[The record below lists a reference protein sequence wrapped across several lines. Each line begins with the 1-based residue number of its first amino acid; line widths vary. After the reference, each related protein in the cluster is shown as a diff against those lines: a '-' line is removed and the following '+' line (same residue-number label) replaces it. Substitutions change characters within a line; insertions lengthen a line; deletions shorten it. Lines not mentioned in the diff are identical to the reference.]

1 MERKWWTLVLSSIAT
16 FMLLLDITVVNVA
29 LPDIQRDLD
38 ASLSSLQWV
47 VDAYSLMLA
56 AFLLTAGSLGDRLGR
71 RRVFSLG
78 LGLFTFA
85 SFLCGIAG
93 DPTLLNLARGLQGI
107 GGAAMFAT
115 SLALIGQEFHGK
127 DRATAF
133 GVWGATVGG
142 AVAIGPLVGGLITEH
157 LGWEWIFF
165 VNIPIGVVAVAL
177 TEIRLAN
184 VAAQDPQRIDL
195 PGLATFSGG
204 LFLLIFGLI
213 RGNPEGWGSATI
225 VACLAGSAALLLAFV
240 AIEAR
245 SSHPMLDLTL
255 FRKPAFNGVSAV
267 AFGLSAGMFA
277 MFLYLTIY
285 MQGVLDFSPLETGL
299 HFLPLTVLSFVVA
312 PISGKL
318 SHRVPIRFLVGVGL
332 GLVGLGLLLMH
343 GLDADSDVSALL
355 PGFLIAGV
363 GIGITNPSIG
373 QVGDRRRARRP
384 KRGWARGSTRPS
396 ARSGSPPAS
405 PRSARYSSPRSTSKL
420 SSLLPD
426 APPGLAEA
434 VSSGGSRA
442 AAGIATAR
450 SASGG
455 RARGQGRLRQRLQ
468 RDPPDRRDPL
478 LRRRRPRLRPDPLPG
493 FRSISTRAGS
503 RGTRPCITP
512 VAVGGARGG
521 GARTGESASTARP
534 LVTGP
539 AAPGGTQRACSA
551 SCASRTCC

>member
-165 VNIPIGVVAVAL
+165 VNIPIGVAAVAL
-177 TEIRLAN
+177 TEMRLAN
-184 VAAQDPQRIDL
+184 VAAQDPAPIDL

-225 VACLAGSAALLLAFV
+225 VASLAGAVALLLAFI

-245 SSHPMLDLTL
+245 SAHPMLDLTL
-255 FRKPAFNGVSAV
+255 FSKPAFNGVSAV
-267 AFGLSAGMFA
+267 AFGLSGGMFA

-285 MQGVLDFSPLETGL
+285 MQGVLNFSPLETGL
-299 HFLPLTVLSFVVA
+299 RFLPLTVLSFVVA

-318 SHRVPIRFLVGVGL
+318 SNRIPIRVLVGIGLGLVGVGL
-332 GLVGLGLLLMH
+332 MLMH
-343 GLDADSDVSALL
+343 GLEPDSDVSALL
-355 PGFLIAGV
+355 PGFLVA
-363 GIGITNPSIG
+363 GIGIGTVNPNIG
-373 QVGDRRRARRP
+373 QAAIAVVPAAKAGMGSGINTTFRQVGIAT
-384 KRGWARGSTRPS
+384 GV
-396 ARSGSPPAS
+396 AS
-405 PRSARYSSPRSTSKL
+405 LGAVFQSQVDSKL
-420 SSLLPD
+420 SSLLPH
-426 APPGLAEA
+426 APAGLAEA

-442 AAGIATAR
+442 AA
-450 SASGG
+450 
-455 RARGQGRLRQRLQ
+455 
-468 RDPPDRRDPL
+468 
-478 LRRRRPRLRPDPLPG
+478 
-493 FRSISTRAGS
+493 
-503 RGTRPCITP
+503 
-512 VAVGGARGG
+512 AVG
-521 GARTGESASTARP
+521 P
-534 LVTGP
+534 P
-539 AAPGGTQRACSA
+539 AQRADVVHAAKVAFVSGFNEILLIGAILSFVGAALGFALIRSSDFVQSQA
-551 SCASRTCC
+551 SPDAEAAEPVPV

>member
-1 MERKWWTLVLSSIAT
+1 MERKWWTLVLISIAT

-56 AFLLTAGSLGDRLGR
+56 VFLLTAGSLGDRLGR

-85 SFLCGIAG
+85 SFLCGISG

-115 SLALIGQEFHGK
+115 SLALIGQEFHGR
-127 DRATAF
+127 DRAMAF

-142 AVAIGPLVGGLITEH
+142 AVAIGPLVGGVITEH

-165 VNIPIGVVAVAL
+165 VNIPIGLVAIAL
-177 TEIRLAN
+177 TELRLAN
-184 VAAQDPQRIDL
+184 VAAQDPERIDL
-195 PGLATFSGG
+195 PGLVAFSGG

-225 VACLAGSAALLLAFV
+225 VASLAGSVALLAVFL

-245 SSHPMLDLTL
+245 SDHPMLDLGL

-285 MQGVLDFSPLETGL
+285 MQGVLGFSPLQTGL
-299 HFLPLTVLSFVVA
+299 HFLPMTVLSFVVA
-312 PISGKL
+312 PISGNL
-318 SHRVPIRFLVGVGL
+318 SHRVPIRILVGTGL

-343 GLDADSDVSALL
+343 GLSADSDISVLL
-355 PGFLIAGV
+355 PGFLVAGI
-363 GIGITNPSIG
+363 GIGITNPGIG
-373 QVGDRRRARRP
+373 QGAIAVV
-384 KRGWARGSTRPS
+384 
-396 ARSGSPPAS
+396 PPAKAGMGS
-405 PRSARYSSPRSTSKL
+405 GINTTFRQVGIATGVAALGAVFQAQVASKL
-420 SSLLPD
+420 SGLLPG
-426 APPGLAEA
+426 APAGLSEA
-434 VSSGGSRA
+434 VSSGGSKA
-442 AAGIATAR
+442 AAAAVP
-450 SASGG
+450 ASQ
-455 RARGQGRLRQRLQ
+455 RAEVVH
-468 RDPPDRRDPL
+468 
-478 LRRRRPRLRPDPLPG
+478 
-493 FRSISTRAGS
+493 AAK
-503 RGTRPCITP
+503 
-512 VAVGGARGG
+512 VAFVGGFNEILLIGSIVCFV
-521 GARTGESASTARP
+521 GAALGFALVRSSDFLQPGEVAP
-534 LVTGP
+534 EP
-539 AAPGGTQRACSA
+539 AAA
-551 SCASRTCC
+551 

>member
-85 SFLCGIAG
+85 SFLCGISG

-142 AVAIGPLVGGLITEH
+142 AVAVGPLVGGLITEH

-165 VNIPIGVVAVAL
+165 VNIPIGLVAVAL
-177 TEIRLAN
+177 TELRLAN
-184 VAAQDPQRIDL
+184 VAAQDAQRIDL
-195 PGLATFSGG
+195 PGLATFSSG

-213 RGNPEGWGSATI
+213 RANPEGWGSATI
-225 VACLAGSAALLLAFV
+225 LASLGGSAALLLAFL

-245 SSHPMLDLTL
+245 STHPMLDLSL

-267 AFGLSAGMFA
+267 AFCLSAGMFA

-299 HFLPLTVLSFVVA
+299 RFLPLTVLSFIA
-312 PISGKL
+312 SPISARLAARADPGARRRRPGHGRDRPAADARPRARL
-318 SHRVPIRFLVGVGL
+318 GHLGPAARFPRRRDRHRRHQPWHR
-332 GLVGLGLLLMH
+332 
-343 GLDADSDVSALL
+343 
-355 PGFLIAGV
+355 PG
-363 GIGITNPSIG
+363 
-373 QVGDRRRARRP
+373 GDRRRPRR
-384 KRGWARGSTRPS
+384 
-396 ARSGSPPAS
+396 
-405 PRSARYSSPRSTSKL
+405 
-420 SSLLPD
+420 
-426 APPGLAEA
+426 
-434 VSSGGSRA
+434 
-442 AAGIATAR
+442 
-450 SASGG
+450 
-455 RARGQGRLRQRLQ
+455 
-468 RDPPDRRDPL
+468 
-478 LRRRRPRLRPDPLPG
+478 
-493 FRSISTRAGS
+493 
-503 RGTRPCITP
+503 
-512 VAVGGARGG
+512 
-521 GARTGESASTARP
+521 
-534 LVTGP
+534 
-539 AAPGGTQRACSA
+539 
-551 SCASRTCC
+551 

>member
-29 LPDIQRDLD
+29 LPDIQRDLG

-115 SLALIGQEFHGK
+115 SLALIGQEFHGR

-133 GVWGATVGG
+133 GIWGATVGG
-142 AVAIGPLVGGLITEH
+142 AVAIGPLVGGVITEH

-165 VNIPIGVVAVAL
+165 VNIPIGVLAVAL
-177 TEIRLAN
+177 TELRLVN
-184 VAAQDPQRIDL
+184 VAAQDAQRIDL

-213 RGNPEGWGSATI
+213 RGNPEGWGSTTI
-225 VACLAGSAALLLAFV
+225 VASLVGAAAVLLAFV
-240 AIEAR
+240 AIEAT
-245 SSHPMLDLTL
+245 SSHPMLDLSL

-299 HFLPLTVLSFVVA
+299 RFLPLTVLSFVVA

-318 SHRVPIRFLVGVGL
+318 SNFVPIRVLVGIGL

-343 GLDADSDVSALL
+343 GLDADSSVSALI
-355 PGFLIAGV
+355 PGFLVAGV
-363 GIGITNPSIG
+363 GIGLTNPSIG
-373 QVGDRRRARRP
+373 QVAI
-384 KRGWARGSTRPS
+384 AVV
-396 ARSGSPPAS
+396 PPAKAGMGS
-405 PRSARYSSPRSTSKL
+405 GINTTFRQVGIATGVASLGAVFQSQVDSKL
-420 SSLLPD
+420 SSLLPG

-434 VSSGGSRA
+434 VASGGSRA
-442 AAGIATAR
+442 AAHATPPGSGRVEIVHAAKVAFVSGFNEILLIGAILSFAGATLGFLLVR
-450 SASGG
+450 ASDFVPTHEE
-455 RARGQGRLRQRLQ
+455 AEV
-468 RDPPDRRDPL
+468 
-478 LRRRRPRLRPDPLPG
+478 
-493 FRSISTRAGS
+493 TE
-503 RGTRPCITP
+503 P
-512 VAVGGARGG
+512 V
-521 GARTGESASTARP
+521 
-534 LVTGP
+534 P
-539 AAPGGTQRACSA
+539 A
-551 SCASRTCC
+551 

>member
-1 MERKWWTLVLSSIAT
+1 MERKWWTLVLISIAT

-29 LPDIQRDLD
+29 LPDIQRDLN

-47 VDAYSLMLA
+47 VDAYSLTLA

-78 LGLFTFA
+78 FGVFTLA

-93 DPTLLNLARGLQGI
+93 DPTLLNLARGLQGV

-165 VNIPIGVVAVAL
+165 VNVPIGVLAIAL
-177 TEIRLAN
+177 TERKLSN
-184 VAAQDPQRIDL
+184 VAAQDPAPIDL
-195 PGLATFSGG
+195 PGLAAFSLG

-213 RGNPEGWGSATI
+213 RGNPEGWSSGVI
-225 VACLAGSAALLLAFV
+225 VASLGGAVALLLAFV

-277 MFLYLTIY
+277 LFLYLTIY
-285 MQGVLDFSPLETGL
+285 MQGVQDFSPLEAGL
-299 HFLPLTVLSFVVA
+299 RFLPLTVLSFVA
-312 PISGKL
+312 SPIAGKL
-318 SHRVPIRFLVGVGL
+318 SDRVPIRVLLGAGL
-332 GLVGLGLLLMH
+332 GMVGLGLLLMH
-343 GLDADSDVSALL
+343 GLSPNSPVSDLL
-355 PGFLIAGV
+355 PGFLIAGI
-363 GIGITNPSIG
+363 GIGIANPGIG
-373 QVGDRRRARRP
+373 QAAIAVVPVEKAGMGSGINTTFRQVGIAT
-384 KRGWARGSTRPS
+384 GV
-396 ARSGSPPAS
+396 AS
-405 PRSARYSSPRSTSKL
+405 LGAIFQSQVASKL
-420 SSLLPD
+420 SETLPN
-426 APPGLAEA
+426 APNGLAEI

-442 AAGIATAR
+442 AV
-450 SASGG
+450 
-455 RARGQGRLRQRLQ
+455 L
-468 RDPPDRRDPL
+468 
-478 LRRRRPRLRPDPLPG
+478 
-493 FRSISTRAGS
+493 
-503 RGTRPCITP
+503 
-512 VAVGGARGG
+512 
-521 GARTGESASTARP
+521 
-534 LVTGP
+534 
-539 AAPGGTQRACSA
+539 AAPPGHHAEFVQAAKVAFVSGFNEILLIGAILSFAVAAAGFLLVRSSDFVQPTETAELA
-551 SCASRTCC
+551 PA

>member
-1 MERKWWTLVLSSIAT
+1 MERKWWTLLLSSIAT

-78 LGLFTFA
+78 LALFTFA

-93 DPTLLNLARGLQGI
+93 DPTLLNLARGLQGV

-165 VNIPIGVVAVAL
+165 VNIPIGVLAVSL
-177 TEIRLAN
+177 TELRLAN

-195 PGLATFSGG
+195 PGLATFSSG

-225 VACLAGSAALLLAFV
+225 VASLVGSAALLLAFL

-245 SSHPMLDLTL
+245 SSHPMLDLSL

-299 HFLPLTVLSFVVA
+299 HFLPLTVLGFVVA

-318 SHRVPIRFLVGVGL
+318 SHYVPIRILAGVGL
-332 GLVGLGLLLMH
+332 GLVGVGLLLMH
-343 GLDADSDVSALL
+343 GLAADSDVSALL

-363 GIGITNPSIG
+363 GIGLTNPSIG
-373 QVGDRRRARRP
+373 QVAI
-384 KRGWARGSTRPS
+384 AVV
-396 ARSGSPPAS
+396 PPAKAGMGS
-405 PRSARYSSPRSTSKL
+405 GINTTFRQVGIATGVASLGAIFQSQVASKL
-420 SSLLPD
+420 SSLLPG

-442 AAGIATAR
+442 AAA
-450 SASGG
+450 
-455 RARGQGRLRQRLQ
+455 
-468 RDPPDRRDPL
+468 
-478 LRRRRPRLRPDPLPG
+478 
-493 FRSISTRAGS
+493 
-503 RGTRPCITP
+503 
-512 VAVGGARGG
+512 
-521 GARTGESASTARP
+521 
-534 LVTGP
+534 
-539 AAPGGTQRACSA
+539 AAPPGQRIEIVHAAKVAFVSGFNEILLIGA
-551 SCASRTCC
+551 ILSFAGAALGFALIHPRDFVQAQKEPEAAEPVPA